1 MFSKAQNLTPEQLAL
16 LQKVNKAEREI
27 KLAKFKM
34 HLKSPR
40 WLFWM
45 FFKYLTF
52 FLASVA
58 VLVPPY
64 SVFITS
70 FKSIDQYYDTSIS
83 KLHAEW
89 SYFSNFVN
97 GKN

>member
-45 FFKYLTF
+45 FFK
-52 FLASVA
+52 
-58 VLVPPY
+58 
-64 SVFITS
+64 
-70 FKSIDQYYDTSIS
+70 
-83 KLHAEW
+83 
-89 SYFSNFVN
+89 
-97 GKN
+97 